1 MYCNGELLLFS
12 TVPDRRI
19 DPVKSKLSSKTHE
32 KYKHRKNSSSFF
44 IVKRHDSEFL
54 PFSFVVM
61 LFKFQWKRKTMRAD
75 MAHIEHSERGER
87 TNDFTSLQEKWR
99 LPPQKRL
106 NELNIAVEMV
116 FGFFALPQFLFH
128 KRLKRR
134 MVEEPNK
141 NRCLFWRQR
150 GISSSSSRNNMIM
163 VAVARLPR
171 CWSTE
176 SIFMIAHSSFKL
188 FATNLQRNNCTR
200 HAHRRTSDKFVS
212 LQIRDVEIDSNNVEK
227 MNRMRYFASLT

>member
-1 MYCNGELLLFS
+1 
-12 TVPDRRI
+12 
-19 DPVKSKLSSKTHE
+19 
-32 KYKHRKNSSSFF
+32 
-44 IVKRHDSEFL
+44 
-54 PFSFVVM
+54 
-61 LFKFQWKRKTMRAD
+61 MRAD

-141 NRCLFWRQR
+141 NRWLFWRQR

-171 CWSTE
+171 C
-176 SIFMIAHSSFKL
+176 
-188 FATNLQRNNCTR
+188 
-200 HAHRRTSDKFVS
+200 
-212 LQIRDVEIDSNNVEK
+212 
-227 MNRMRYFASLT
+227 